1 MPKLFPISLEV
12 EEVAVGRVLR
22 ALNTM
27 TGVVRLHLNLTP
39 EGSDK
44 SVRQVSHEEAEAGF
58 ETPAPTVSGGAK
70 WRTDGRINSR
80 GVPVAKN
87 VAYRTIA
94 EVLTRT
100 PAHYKIL
107 QAALQRMGVIHPQ
120 AVHGHLHR
128 MHVLKL
134 VRRTAPGTYRLTEKG
149 EKLFNSEGAIPR
161 AEPKRLASGS
171 GPRGSGYKVID
182 NHIGV
187 RHLILRTLHKSGPMS
202 GSDLTKVLVANRYS
216 PKNLSTTGMKM
227 RHEGLFDMKEGKYN
241 ITTVGRNVLEN
252 PPDNRQSDSQT
263 SKQQEMTDNG

>member
-44 SVRQVSHEEAEAGF
+44 SVRQVSHEEAEF
-58 ETPAPTVSGGAK
+58 EAPEPTITGGPK
-70 WRTDGRINSR
+70 WRKDGRINTK

-94 EVLTRT
+94 EVLQRT

-107 QAALQRMGVIHPQ
+107 QAALQRMGSIHPQ
-120 AVHGHLHR
+120 AIHGHLHR
-128 MHVLKL
+128 MHLLKL

-149 EKLFNSEGAIPR
+149 ERVFSPQGMTEKQERKLLP
-161 AEPKRLASGS
+161 SG
-171 GPRGSGYKVID
+171 RGLKGYKMID

-187 RHLILRTLHKSGPMS
+187 RHLILSTLYKSSPMS
-202 GSDLTKVLVANRYS
+202 GSALIRVLVDNGYS
-216 PKNLSTTGMKM
+216 PKNLSTMGMKM
-227 RHEGLFDMKEGKYN
+227 RHEGLYEVKDGKYS

-252 PPDNRQSDSQT
+252 PPDRQGSDPQT
-263 SKQQEMTDNG
+263 SNQQEMTNG